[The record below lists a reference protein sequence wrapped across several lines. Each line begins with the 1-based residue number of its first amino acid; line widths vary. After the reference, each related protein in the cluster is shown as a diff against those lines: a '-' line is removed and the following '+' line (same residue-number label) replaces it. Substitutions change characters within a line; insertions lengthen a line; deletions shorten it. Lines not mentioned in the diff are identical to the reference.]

1 MGCRTVE
8 SGFGRAPHT
17 RQCATRASGCGLNEA
32 FQQFHT
38 ASLVPLEGRF
48 LEAKPSAGK
57 SRDPWAICLSTSLK
71 GKASRTAV
79 SLRISLRRLG
89 ARGDRRGGGGGSEG
103 PLSNGEERKKLK
115 GCERKPC
122 LSEEPALIR
131 REKGKAKPVP
141 RVPEHQK
148 LNNKPNNNNY
158 NDYNYITL
166 NNDQIINTRGPP
178 TLSKLTTA
186 FSKFKHS
193 NLGGGLN
200 FTSTT

>member
-32 FQQFHT
+32 FQQHHT

-89 ARGDRRGGGGGSEG
+89 ACGDRRGGGGGSEG
-103 PLSNGEERKKLK
+103 PLSNGEERKKVKRL
-115 GCERKPC
+115 
-122 LSEEPALIR
+122 
-131 REKGKAKPVP
+131 REKALP
-141 RVPEHQK
+141 
-148 LNNKPNNNNY
+148 L
-158 NDYNYITL
+158 
-166 NNDQIINTRGPP
+166 RG
-178 TLSKLTTA
+178 
-186 FSKFKHS
+186 
-193 NLGGGLN
+193 
-200 FTSTT
+200 TSTN

>member
-1 MGCRTVE
+1 ME

-32 FQQFHT
+32 FQPLHT

-57 SRDPWAICLSTSLK
+57 SRDPCAICLSTSLK

-89 ARGDRRGGGGGSEG
+89 ARSDRRGGGGGQG
-103 PLSNGEERKKLK
+103 PLSTREERKKLK

-131 REKGKAKPVP
+131 RERDKAKPVP
-141 RVPEHQK
+141 RSQ
-148 LNNKPNNNNY
+148 
-158 NDYNYITL
+158 
-166 NNDQIINTRGPP
+166 NT
-178 TLSKLTTA
+178 K
-186 FSKFKHS
+186 
-193 NLGGGLN
+193 N
-200 FTSTT
+200 